1 MRRTAVFRSRSSTLV
16 DSENEPKIVL
26 LVRLL
31 NAIDEG
37 NHSFQGLKER
47 VAENG
52 KAPSTRSLRRY
63 LSILSEAGFPW
74 YFDRAANL
82 YRFSEGYSLK
92 RMDLSNGELFGL
104 VALRSLGASIGGSIG
119 SSIDEATEKLVGT
132 AGRGAREEVA
142 TGSSVAFRLPAI
154 ELDESGNRA
163 FSLLSSAERASRA
176 VRFSYRDKDGKV
188 SQRTVEP
195 YGFVVNGGRVYC
207 VGFDRGRRDKRTFA
221 VDNMGDVD
229 VLGSTFVRPRDFRI
243 EEFAARSI
251 SGVFTGDAA
260 VDVRVAFASRIGK
273 AAIAARVLPNRRIE
287 RRDDGSVEIVY
298 RVTDV
303 DEFVRW
309 VLGWGAQA
317 EILEP
322 EVARRRAAALSREIA
337 AKYGDPQ
344 T

>member
-1 MRRTAVFRSRSSTLV
+1 V
-16 DSENEPKIVL
+16 DSANEPKIVL

-37 NHSFQGLKER
+37 KHSFESLKER

-74 YFDRAANL
+74 YFDRAANI

-92 RMDLSNGELFGL
+92 RMDMSNGELFGL
-104 VALRSLGASIGGSIG
+104 VALRSLGASIGGAIG
-119 SSIDEATEKLVGT
+119 SSIDEATDKLVGT
-132 AGRGAREEVA
+132 AGRTARARVT

-154 ELDESGNRA
+154 ELDERGNRA
-163 FSLLSSAERASRA
+163 FSLLSSAERSSRA
-176 VRFSYRDKDGKV
+176 VRFSYRDKDGNA
-188 SQRTVEP
+188 SSRTVEP

-221 VDNMGDVD
+221 IDSMSDVD
-229 VLGSTFVRPRDFRI
+229 VLASTFVRPPDFRI

-251 SGVFTGDAA
+251 SGVFTGGTTQ
-260 VDVRVAFASRIGK
+260 DVRVAFAPRIAK
-273 AAIAARVLPNRRIE
+273 AAIAARVLPGRRIE
-287 RRDDGSVEIVY
+287 RSDDGGVEIVY

-322 EVARRRAAALSREIA
+322 VSARHRAAALSREIA
-337 AKYGDPQ
+337 AKYGD
-344 T
+344 TET

>member
-1 MRRTAVFRSRSSTLV
+1 V
-16 DSENEPKIVL
+16 DSANEPKIVL

-37 NHSFQGLKER
+37 RHSFDGLKDR

-52 KAPSTRSLRRY
+52 KPPSTRSLRRY
-63 LSILSEAGFPW
+63 LSILSDAGFPW

-82 YRFSEGYSLK
+82 YRFSDGYSLK

-119 SSIDEATEKLVGT
+119 SSIDEATDKLVGH
-132 AGRGAREEVA
+132 AGRTVRAQVA

-154 ELDESGNRA
+154 ELDERGNRA
-163 FSLLSSAERASRA
+163 FSLLSSAERSSRA
-176 VRFSYRDKDGKV
+176 VRFSYRDKDGNV
-188 SQRTVEP
+188 SLRTVEP

-207 VGFDRGRRDKRTFA
+207 VGFDRGRRDQRTFA
-221 VDNMGDVD
+221 VDSMSEVD
-229 VLGSTFVRPRDFRI
+229 MLASTFVRPEDFRI

-251 SGVFTGDAA
+251 SGVYSGGNRL
-260 VDVRVAFASRIGK
+260 DVRVSFAPRIAK
-273 AAIAARVLPNRRIE
+273 AAVAARVLPDRTIE
-287 RRDDGSVEIVY
+287 PNADGSVEIVY
-298 RVTDV
+298 RVSDM

-322 EVARRRAAALSREIA
+322 ALARGRAAALSREIA
-337 AKYGDPQ
+337 QKYDDVV
-344 T
+344 TS